1 MIPRNGARAPR
12 PMVQGQAMT
21 SLDSFKCR
29 KILKVGTKS
38 YVHYSLAAAE
48 KNGLRGIS
56 RLPFSMKV
64 LLENLLRQ
72 EDARSGTQESNQGV
86 AQWLKH
92 NTLGS
97 GNPVRPARAA
107 L

>member
-1 MIPRNGARAPR
+1 MAERAKRPYKPHGAMIQEKPEGVAGGCRSRQHDTSDRGSRTR
-12 PMVQGQAMT
+12 STVQGQAMT

-64 LLENLLRQ
+64 LLEHLL
-72 EDARSGTQESNQGV
+72 
-86 AQWLKH
+86 
-92 NTLGS
+92 
-97 GNPVRPARAA
+97 
-107 L
+107 